1 MSSKS
6 PNPPRV
12 FILNFANPCR
22 WLRLRQREA
31 IFDETK
37 PEVQMTAWVKNKA
50 TGKFEK
56 LTQTVKWDR

>member
-1 MSSKS
+1 MCVHT
-6 PNPPRV
+6 RAV
-12 FILNFANPCR
+12 ILVANVLR

-50 TGKFEK
+50 TGRFEK
-56 LTQTVKWDR
+56 LTSTVRWDR